1 MYPRPQ
7 RIWVA
12 GFVCQSGPA
21 LAIFA
26 PGRAC
31 GIPYAPELGLLACG
45 FHPLSA
51 PHRLC
56 RQPNW
61 PDDQPNDPSMP
72 IAICCG
78 EPGGEAVPPA
88 ALPVPVLPAAV
99 LPVPVLPAAACAAWA
114 AWAAWRSAARRAAAR
129 LAAARRR

>member
-12 GFVCQSGPA
+12 GLVCQSGPA
-21 LAIFA
+21 EAILA

-51 PHRLC
+51 FHKLC

-61 PDDQPNDPSMP
+61 LEDQPNDPSMP
-72 IAICCG
+72 MAICCG
-78 EPGGEAVPPA
+78 EPDGLAAPPE
-88 ALPVPVLPAAV
+88 PPDCPVLPAAWF
-99 LPVPVLPAAACAAWA
+99 CAAWRCCA
-114 AWAAWRSAARRAAAR
+114 LSSAA
-129 LAAARRR
+129 